1 YGLYNQYGSDNHFF
15 MVTSYANGNVG
26 VLDGGSANHW
36 TNCKAFG
43 NGTSSN
49 GLEIRNP
56 GWYINSWASEYVNCE
71 AQENFGH
78 GFDLESANN
87 ITIIGCTS
95 STNGIGGGSSASN
108 PNDQSLASDITM
120 YGFRIYNSINI
131 QLIGCLG
138 EDFRKNLY

>member
-1 YGLYNQYGSDNHFF
+1 
-15 MVTSYANGNVG
+15 
-26 VLDGGSANHW
+26 
-36 TNCKAFG
+36 
-43 NGTSSN
+43 
-49 GLEIRNP
+49 
-56 GWYINSWASEYVNCE
+56 ASEYVNCE

-138 EDFRKNLY
+138 EDFRKNLYNAQTQKSTLIVDASSNNIMAFITESNQSATSINNSLTSNITSVGKQ